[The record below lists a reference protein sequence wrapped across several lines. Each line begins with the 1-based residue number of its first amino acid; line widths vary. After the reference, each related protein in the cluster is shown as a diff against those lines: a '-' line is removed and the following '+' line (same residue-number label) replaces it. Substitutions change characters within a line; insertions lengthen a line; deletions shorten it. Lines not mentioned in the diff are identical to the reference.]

1 MLLYNTGKFSERS
14 KFKCLA
20 VKNERDIKLQHI
32 REKRNSERIDIRKN
46 SINTS
51 IILIFLFLI
60 ICTKAESDTLWTP
73 DFYGYISGSISIEV
87 GDIVI
92 VDIDS
97 DFSLSYSTSSVES
110 KNITLEFSGG
120 EYGSLLAFLPST
132 SSKGNLTLSGS
143 EEHSFSTQFVTRV
156 TDITENRLIFV
167 EGTRTITIEG
177 SVETLVLSGWIDI
190 GDLNKNREVSYSRIA
205 DLAIIFKGFLEPD
218 TETLSSTDIEQIITE
233 IVGDVDGETTQ
244 SVTYKLTDDAKLE
257 LFLLYVNRLVDIIF
271 R

>member
-1 MLLYNTGKFSERS
+1 MLLYNTSKFSERS
-14 KFKCLA
+14 KYKCLA

-32 REKRNSERIDIRKN
+32 REKRNLERIDIRKN
-46 SINTS
+46 SFKTS

-60 ICTKAESDTLWTP
+60 ICIKAESDTLWIP
-73 DFYGYISGSISIEV
+73 DFHGYLSGSAIVEE

-97 DFSLSYSTSSVES
+97 DFSLSYKSSSVES

-120 EYGSLLAFLPST
+120 EYGSLLAFLPSA
-132 SSKGNLTLSGS
+132 SSKGNLTISGS

-156 TDITENRLIFV
+156 TDITENRLIFI

-177 SVETLVLSGWIDI
+177 SVETLVLSGWVDID
-190 GDLNKNREVSYSRIA
+190 DLNKKREVSYSRIA
-205 DLAIIFKGFLEPD
+205 DLAIIFTGFLEPD
-218 TETLSSTDIEQIITE
+218 TETLSESDIERIINE
-233 IVGDVDGETTQ
+233 IEGDVDGGTTQ
-244 SVTYKLTDDAKLE
+244 SVSYELSDDAKLE